1 MTQTPN
7 VPETVQE
14 LLARQEQKE
23 EQVNMLQLGLK
34 ALLECSAQENA
45 QVAEVILETLRD
57 WHMQES
63 RNPENQNPTAWLV
76 DAARLDVA
84 LKTLQLVRW
93 D

>member
-1 MTQTPN
+1 MTATPQ
-7 VPETVQE
+7 TVQE
-14 LLARQEQKE
+14 LLDRQEQKE
-23 EQVNMLQLGLK
+23 EVSMLQLGLK
-34 ALLECSAQENA
+34 ALLECSAHENA

>member
-1 MTQTPN
+1 MTATPQT
-7 VPETVQE
+7 PETVQE
-14 LLARQEQKE
+14 LLDRQEQKE
-23 EQVNMLQLGLK
+23 EVNMLQLGLR
-34 ALLECSAQENA
+34 ALLECSAEENA

-84 LKTLQLVRW
+84 LKTLQLVRC

>member
-1 MTQTPN
+1 MTATPQT
-7 VPETVQE
+7 PETVQE

-23 EQVNMLQLGLK
+23 EEVNMLQLGLK
-34 ALLECSAQENA
+34 ALLECSAEENA